1 LTNGKSPGSD
11 GYTVD
16 FYKKIWED
24 IGPLLY
30 RSLYLAYESGS
41 FTDFQYQGVIT
52 CIPKEGKDRRFIGNW
67 RSISLLN
74 SFCCTFVIANRIKPL
89 LTFIINESQK
99 GFIKGRFIVEN
110 TSVKLPDT

>member
-1 LTNGKSPGSD
+1 MTNGKSPGSD

-16 FYKKIWED
+16 FYKKNWED

-52 CIPKEGKDRRFIGNW
+52 CILKEGKDRHFIGNW
-67 RSISLLN
+67 RP
-74 SFCCTFVIANRIKPL
+74 FVLICLVCFNYKHVRLHIKR
-89 LTFIINESQK
+89 E
-99 GFIKGRFIVEN
+99 RR
-110 TSVKLPDT
+110 

>member
-1 LTNGKSPGSD
+1 MTNGKSPGSD

-52 CIPKEGKDRRFIGNW
+52 CIPKEGKDRHFIGNC
-67 RSISLLN
+67 RPISLLN
-74 SFCCTFVIANRIKPL
+74 TDLKIQYLPKKNYKNLQYIHQNLDFFHLSL
-89 LTFIINESQK
+89 
-99 GFIKGRFIVEN
+99 
-110 TSVKLPDT
+110 TSVIGHIL